1 MQYLWGYLGIINL
14 IAVILALL
22 DKRAANRRRRRVK
35 ERTLLLVSF
44 LGGSIAM
51 LLTMLSIRHKTKKA
65 KFMLGIPV
73 IIALQLIA
81 AAAIFWWKGT
91 GLINA
96 L

>member
-81 AAAIFWWKGT
+81 AAAIF
-91 GLINA
+91 
-96 L
+96 